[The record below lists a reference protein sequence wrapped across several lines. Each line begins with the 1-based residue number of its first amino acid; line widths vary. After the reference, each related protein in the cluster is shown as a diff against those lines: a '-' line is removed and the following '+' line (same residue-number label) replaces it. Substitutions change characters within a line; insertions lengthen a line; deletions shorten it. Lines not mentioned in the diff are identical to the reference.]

1 MNIMN
6 HPQWGHIMSSAT
18 KLVTIFIPLCMEND
32 NKGDQY
38 KYNYG
43 EWS

>member
-1 MNIMN
+1 MN

-18 KLVTIFIPLCMEND
+18 KIMVVTIFIPLCMEND
-32 NKGDQY
+32 NKGDQS
-38 KYNYG
+38 KYNYE